1 MYERFGK
8 VCGKHI
14 SHFMLSALI
23 VAVVCALTGCQN
35 LMHKS
40 VGMDNSVTAF
50 KITLGDAQTYF
61 IPQVILGNG
70 RSVIVD
76 MPDRIEKDAG
86 VACSAS
92 TGATIVYAVPFK
104 DNPDNPAVNITLQN
118 GAVDD
123 KVEFISKDNEGFQIK
138 IYNGT
143 TAGYVDRIFDYI
155 SAGYGR
161 VIS

>member
-14 SHFMLSALI
+14 GHFMLSALI

-76 MPDRIEKDAG
+76 MPMQEGSETCYYSEEAG
-86 VACSAS
+86 TFTSS
-92 TGATIVYAVPFK
+92 
-104 DNPDNPAVNITLQN
+104 ITRKTFIYMKA
-118 GAVDD
+118 GSGVIKGHI
-123 KVEFISKDNEGFQIK
+123 KVETETDTIIDIPIFKMYNPMGIK
-138 IYNGT
+138 
-143 TAGYVDRIFDYI
+143 
-155 SAGYGR
+155 
-161 VIS
+161 